1 MKKMVLSLLVQVIH
15 WEQKSQDKEEL
26 WNQDLFKILLVL
38 NTKFYKII
46 DLEGVLTISN
56 LLR

>member
-15 WEQKSQDKEEL
+15 WEQKNQGKEEL